1 MEKEIRPY
9 KQRGDTCMIACMLM
23 VLEYYHIIPKI
34 NGIYERKYN
43 RVYHSHYLTGT
54 PLSAIAWH
62 FSKND
67 LEVQLIHS
75 ESNYFTNHN
84 NFLSDKLFELTLEE
98 YKEYVKDAN
107 RVGAVISK
115 GVDITIDLLKEKL
128 NDHYFILLAG
138 QVHSFLHT
146 ILICEYE
153 NNFFAVCDPLY
164 REIQSKSD
172 KEINEFMHTS
182 IGKWC
187 LLVRE
192 KSH

>member
-1 MEKEIRPY
+1 M
-9 KQRGDTCMIACMLM
+9 A
-23 VLEYYHIIPKI
+23 
-34 NGIYERKYN
+34 
-43 RVYHSHYLTGT
+43 
-54 PLSAIAWH
+54 
-62 FSKND
+62 FFKND
-67 LEVQLIHS
+67 LEVQSIHS

-107 RVGAVISK
+107 RVGTVISK
-115 GVDITIDLLKEKL
+115 GVGITIDLLKEKL

-164 REIQSKSD
+164 REIQSKTD

>member
-1 MEKEIRPY
+1 M
-9 KQRGDTCMIACMLM
+9 T
-23 VLEYYHIIPKI
+23 KI
-34 NGIYERKYN
+34 
-43 RVYHSHYLTGT
+43 V
-54 PLSAIAWH
+54 
-62 FSKND
+62 
-67 LEVQLIHS
+67 V
-75 ESNYFTNHN
+75 
-84 NFLSDKLFELTLEE
+84 
-98 YKEYVKDAN
+98 
-107 RVGAVISK
+107 VGAGPAGIMAS
-115 GVDITIDLLKEKL
+115 IFLKEKL

-138 QVHSFLHT
+138 QVHSCLHT

-192 KSH
+192 KSHSSNV